1 MSISNEQLQL
11 IDRLLNLPGGGVL
24 DVDNVDE
31 RIAGSIYIRVRS
43 DSFACIGMIG
53 LR

>member
-11 IDRLLNLPGGGVL
+11 IERLLNLPGVGVL
-24 DVDNVDE
+24 DVDIIDE
-31 RIAGSIYIRVRS
+31 RIAGSIYIFVRS
-43 DSFACIGMIG
+43 DSVACIGMIG